1 MTSPNFAYWLKRR
14 AELRLG
20 LRITAAGM
28 IGYALAYALN
38 LPQGYWTVF
47 TAVLV
52 VQGSVGGS
60 LKAAIDRL
68 IGTLSGA
75 VYGAIIATLVPHT
88 DAVMTGVALLISL
101 APLAVLAA
109 LSPSFRVAPIT
120 AVILLLGTAGATEGP
135 FLAAIFRVA
144 EVSLGGIV
152 GVAISLLVVP
162 ARGHAVMGEQAKRLT
177 QSMAKLFE
185 KLIEGLLQQ
194 ADPRGISAQHDL
206 IQSTFDKLEAAA
218 QEAKLEQRNLLS
230 GDVDPDPIPRT
241 LRRVY
246 HDFVLIGR
254 VAAKPLPEPARSS
267 LSEPLDRLMKA
278 TVAFLTACG
287 AALAKREG
295 APPLAP
301 CESALSRAID
311 DIEKVKDGDRLVAL
325 SFAFEQM
332 QRNLSDLARRIEEFG
347 NAEDTAL
354 PSKGD

>member
-1 MTSPNFAYWLKRR
+1 
-14 AELRLG
+14 

-28 IGYALAYALN
+28 IGYALAYALK

-60 LKAAIDRL
+60 LKAALDRL

-88 DAVMTGVALLISL
+88 DVVLTGLALLISL

-120 AVILLLGTAGATEGP
+120 AVIMLLGSAGATEGP
-135 FLAAIFRVA
+135 FLAATFRVA

-152 GVAISLLVVP
+152 GLAISLLVVP
-162 ARGHAVMGEQAKRLT
+162 ARGHAVMGEQANRLT
-177 QSMAKLFE
+177 QAMAKLFE
-185 KLIEGLLQQ
+185 KLIDGLSRQ
-194 ADPRGISAQHDL
+194 ADAPSISALHDR
-206 IQSTFDKLEAAA
+206 IQSAFDKLEAAA
-218 QEAKLEQRNLLS
+218 TEAKFEQRNLIS

-254 VAAKPLPEPARSS
+254 VAAEPLPEPARTE
-267 LSEPLDRLMKA
+267 LSEPLKRLAEA
-278 TVAFLTACG
+278 TIAFLIACG
-287 AALAKREG
+287 AALAKREA
-295 APPLAP
+295 APSLGP
-301 CESALSRAID
+301 CEAALTRAIE
-311 DIEKVKDGDRLVAL
+311 DIEKVKDADRLVAL

-332 QRNLSDLARRIEEFG
+332 QRNLSDLARRTQEFG
-347 NAEDTAL
+347 NAEETAL
-354 PSKGD
+354 PSKRL